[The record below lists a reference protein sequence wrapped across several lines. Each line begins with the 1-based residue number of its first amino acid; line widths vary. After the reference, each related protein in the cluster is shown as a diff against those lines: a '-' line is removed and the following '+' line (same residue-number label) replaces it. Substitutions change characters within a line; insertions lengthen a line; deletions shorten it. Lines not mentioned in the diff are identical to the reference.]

1 MLCQALVEDWRFTKF
16 LFCLNAITLFDC
28 SRNIRFMIACSVT
41 AEWYFRSS
49 LDRYV
54 WIFGMLCAWVH
65 PKVLVCNASLDP
77 RQVHHPCPTGMPKVC
92 RQSEAIGCIAAHSAR
107 MPQGKWPQHQCS
119 LCWPAHLD

>member
-1 MLCQALVEDWRFTKF
+1 M
-16 LFCLNAITLFDC
+16 FDC
-28 SRNIRFMIACSVT
+28 SHNTRFMIACSVT

-77 RQVHHPCPTGMPKVC
+77 RLVHHPAPRAC
-92 RQSEAIGCIAAHSAR
+92 RRSAASQRQLVASRRILPACHRAGGHSIGALSAG
-107 MPQGKWPQHQCS
+107 QG
-119 LCWPAHLD
+119 LGLDPSA